1 MQFHMFLH
9 NRFID
14 YPPYIKVIFSLPVE
28 RICFAIG
35 VLCYKM
41 IRASLFAL
49 QIMGFCFCKW

>member
-1 MQFHMFLH
+1 MFLH